1 MDIQAVYVP
10 VGVPTFH
17 LESAQDQFERSVRLL
32 RAAEAD
38 VVCPEEML
46 LVEGRYCL
54 MMSMVTGSQPHAW
67 SMISSALTPNVLY
80 SRSSMAGLR
89 EARAT
94 SPSVNRRI
102 PSSLEAMP

>member
-46 LVEGRYCL
+46 L
-54 MMSMVTGSQPHAW
+54 
-67 SMISSALTPNVLY
+67 
-80 SRSSMAGLR
+80 
-89 EARAT
+89 
-94 SPSVNRRI
+94 
-102 PSSLEAMP
+102 